1 MLNLQNLSNILAVV
15 QKPTSGNENMNI
27 IIVIVI
33 VIIIVLVAATIFTN
47 KK

>member
-1 MLNLQNLSNILAVV
+1 MLTFENLSNTLAVV
-15 QKPTSGNENMNI
+15 QKPVSGNENMNI

-33 VIIIVLVAATIFTN
+33 IIIIILVAATIFNN